1 MQKIFD
7 AIFERVP
14 SNKLLDSH
22 IMSNIVFDPE
32 NRILAKNSKFGGT
45 FTSRLAILWYPL
57 KTTKIDRKSSKMP
70 FLPFWWPDI
79 MKIAANH
86 VWNTFWDISGQKVL
100 IKKKFPFLHRKTMIF
115 QKNFGNAQ
123 NPLFWAQ
130 KPGWMCFP
138 LSFND
143 KSMKN
148 SRKRGSRKKCSRKV

>member
-1 MQKIFD
+1 MQKIFN

-45 FTSRLAILWYPL
+45 FTSRLGILWYPL

-70 FLPFWWPDI
+70 FLPFWWSDI
-79 MKIAANH
+79 IKITANH

-100 IKKKFPFLHRKTMIF
+100 IKKKFCFCPQKPWFFK
-115 QKNFGNAQ
+115 KNFERLKIH
-123 NPLFWAQ
+123 LFELRNLV
-130 KPGWMCFP
+130 GWVFHEVLMI
-138 LSFND
+138 N
-143 KSMKN
+143 
-148 SRKRGSRKKCSRKV
+148 